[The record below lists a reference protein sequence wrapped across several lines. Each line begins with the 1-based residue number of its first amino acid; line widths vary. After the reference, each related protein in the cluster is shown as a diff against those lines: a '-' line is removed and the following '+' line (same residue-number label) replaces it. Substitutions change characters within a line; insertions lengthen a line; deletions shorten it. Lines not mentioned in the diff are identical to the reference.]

1 MNGRAGFPDLYVMD
15 SLADDTEDLEGIL
28 RMLNRDMVLGWHEEW
43 GRSSNVLKLLRRSP
57 G

>member
-28 RMLNRDMVLGWHEEW
+28 RMLNRDMVLGCHEEW